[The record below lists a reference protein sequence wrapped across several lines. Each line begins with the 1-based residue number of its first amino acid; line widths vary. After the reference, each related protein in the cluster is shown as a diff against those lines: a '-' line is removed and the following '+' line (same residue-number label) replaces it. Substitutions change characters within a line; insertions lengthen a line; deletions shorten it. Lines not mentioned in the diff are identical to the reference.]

1 MELTLVRC
9 RNVYGVGQE
18 PQLLYHQVKSVNAVL
33 LIIISTQSTT
43 NARFV
48 LRALIL
54 RLVQLLYRNVF
65 RYVRV
70 CQLTSMLSI
79 LIAQETP
86 EKFLSILLR
95 LTLGRYVT

>member
-1 MELTLVRC
+1 M
-9 RNVYGVGQE
+9 GQE
-18 PQLLYHQVKSVNAVL
+18 PQLLYHQVQSVKAVL
-33 LIIISTQSTT
+33 QIIISTQSTT

-54 RLVQLLYRNVF
+54 RLVQLLERSVF

-79 LIAQETP
+79 LIARETP

-95 LTLGRYVT
+95 LTLSRYVT